1 MNKRLVLGFP
11 ISIGEKYGES
21 IDLDSMSD
29 AELYEEYKYQKSNN
43 EDVKIYQDVRDF
55 FTDMNNDNVDTE
67 NMYWYFVELVNIIP
81 LGD

>member
-1 MNKRLVLGFP
+1 MKKKLVLGFP
-11 ISIGEKYGES
+11 ISIGEESGES

-29 AELYEEYKYQKSNN
+29 AELYEEYKFQKSNN

-67 NMYWYFVELVNIIP
+67 NMYWYFVELVNVIP
-81 LGD
+81 LG